1 MCTLKGDAE
10 VLLGEPLWLAP
21 PPRSP
26 CQPLGV
32 WVTTCVGPWGRQVKH
47 SVCVCARVVSGVLSK
62 LGRAAETKQA
72 ACCTLRCLFAELGA
86 VLPRLAPLPTGFR
99 FQAI

>member
-1 MCTLKGDAE
+1 MAGSSTSVTLPAPGGVGDVCGA
-10 VLLGEPLWLAP
+10 LGASSEAQRL
-21 PPRSP
+21 
-26 CQPLGV
+26 
-32 WVTTCVGPWGRQVKH
+32 CVH
-47 SVCVCARVVSGVLSK
+47 VSGLLSK
-62 LGRAAETKQA
+62 LRRPAETKQA